1 MQDRDNL
8 LSRRTQRASSDA
20 ASVAKYHM
28 QSPQAFLLSFL
39 QYCGKCQGKVWE
51 GGCGRRVWEGGCG
64 RVGLGCDSGCEA
76 EVYVLQHQPATL

>member
-28 QSPQAFLLSFL
+28 QIPPGFSSEFSPVL
-39 QYCGKCQGKVWE
+39 WE
-51 GGCGRRVWEGGCG
+51 VTGEGVGGGRG
-64 RVGLGCDSGCEA
+64 RVSLGCDSGCEA
-76 EVYVLQHQPATL
+76 EVHVLQHQPATL

>member
-28 QSPQAFLLSFL
+28 QIPQALLLSFL
-39 QYCGKCQGKVWE
+39 QYCGKCK
-51 GGCGRRVWEGGCG
+51 
-64 RVGLGCDSGCEA
+64 LG
-76 EVYVLQHQPATL
+76 V